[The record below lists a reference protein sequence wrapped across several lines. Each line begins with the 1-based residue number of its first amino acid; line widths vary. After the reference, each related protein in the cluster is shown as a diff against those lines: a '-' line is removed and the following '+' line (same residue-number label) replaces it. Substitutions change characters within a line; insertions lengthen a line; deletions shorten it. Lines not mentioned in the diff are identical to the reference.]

1 MYSELNTQI
10 TLVFRRHLRVR
21 IKYVQLPGILSNVSP
36 HGIDDCCGNEA
47 VFDDERVEVRTRVLK
62 DVSHDVVSAAGEVVG

>member
-1 MYSELNTQI
+1 M
-10 TLVFRRHLRVR
+10 
-21 IKYVQLPGILSNVSP
+21 QLPGILSNVSP